1 VISGRTTRRVRIAVE
16 GAGGAA
22 AEAAT
27 GSPVTARV
35 QADPAGEGIRRTR
48 LDSGLR
54 VVTEALPALRSVA
67 VGFWVGVGSRDEHDD
82 DRGATHFLEHLLFK
96 GTERRTAHEIAHAV
110 ESVGGDMNAFT
121 MQEMTAFYVRVP
133 EDHLDV
139 AIDTLCDVVWSP
151 ALRPEDVEA
160 ERQVIFEE
168 LRMREDTPD
177 DIVHDVFAGA
187 MFPDHPLGREVLGTP
202 ESIKAMARD
211 TIARYHH
218 EHYRPSTM
226 VVAAAGKLRHDDV
239 VERVSARSGVLRAD
253 VEDDLGRSIAGLSPA
268 RPLAVL
274 TRNTEQVHAVVGTR
288 GIPRDDP
295 DRYPLTVL
303 NQALGGGLSSR
314 LFQEVRERR
323 GLAYS
328 VYSYRVAYLETGA
341 FAVYVGTAPNRVH
354 EAVEVV
360 SAELDRV
367 LHDRGI
373 GAEELE
379 SAKGHLKGS
388 MALSLET
395 SNSRMHRLGSSELI
409 LREVVSLDE
418 LVNRVAAVT
427 TEDIERVV
435 DRLFAP
441 GPRTL
446 AVVGPVDESTIAPVF
461 D

>member
-1 VISGRTTRRVRIAVE
+1 VTGRVE
-16 GAGGAA
+16 
-22 AEAAT
+22 
-27 GSPVTARV
+27 
-35 QADPAGEGIRRTR
+35 ADPAGEGIRRTR

-54 VVTEALPALRSVA
+54 IVTEALPALRSVA

-96 GTERRTAHEIAHAV
+96 GTERRTAQDIAHAV
-110 ESVGGDMNAFT
+110 ESAGGDMNAFT

-133 EDHLDV
+133 EDQLNL
-139 AIDTLCDVVWSP
+139 AIDTLTDVVWSP
-151 ALRPEDVEA
+151 ALRPEDVDA
-160 ERQVIFEE
+160 ERQVILEE

-202 ESIKAMARD
+202 DSIKAMDRE

-218 EHYRPSTM
+218 DHYRPSSM
-226 VVAAAGKLRHDDV
+226 VVAAAGQVRHDDV
-239 VERVSARSGVLRAD
+239 VERVLARSDALRSDGART
-253 VEDDLGRSIAGLSPA
+253 LTRSTANLSPA

-274 TRNTEQVHAVVGTR
+274 TRQTEQVHAVVGTR
-288 GIPRDDP
+288 GIARDDP
-295 DRYPLTVL
+295 DRYALTVV

-341 FAVYVGTAPNRVH
+341 FAVYVGTAPERVH

-360 SAELDRV
+360 RAELDRV
-367 LHDRGI
+367 FRDRGL
-373 GAEELE
+373 GAAELE
-379 SAKGHLKGS
+379 AAKGHLKGS

-409 LREVVSLDE
+409 LREVLSLDA

-427 TEDIERVV
+427 AEDIERVV
-435 DRLFAP
+435 DRIFAS

-446 AVVGPVDESTIAPVF
+446 AVVGPVDESMIAAVPG
-461 D
+461 